1 MIHGINNVG
10 YSPIDSSVLT
20 EHLDYIKKVEDNIW
34 CSTVSNVIKY
44 IDESKNAEIKCDICN
59 DTVYKIRIN
68 DYLDDSIYNQPLSV
82 RVKVPTN
89 WDSIWISNGEKIKTE
104 FYNKSKFILFN
115 ALPNNHLIT
124 IRPGSKSAPK
134 NESGIRLVY
143 LSENPFFDH
152 IQLSLDVLDT
162 RDIDVVLCDMSGRIL
177 AHQKEKSAIGVV
189 NLFFD
194 TNEIKSGLYLIRI
207 RSDDKDIYIR
217 KMIKI

>member
-1 MIHGINNVG
+1 MIHSINSG
-10 YSPIDSSVLT
+10 TYLSLDSTTLS
-20 EHLDYIKKVEDNIW
+20 EHLDYIENVKNDIW
-34 CSTVSNVIKY
+34 CSNVGNVIKY
-44 IDESKNAEIKCDICN
+44 FDESENTKITCYICN
-59 DTVYKIRIN
+59 DTVYKIRI
-68 DYLDDSIYNQPLSV
+68 DDFLDDSIYNQALSI
-82 RVKVPTN
+82 RVKVPSN
-89 WDSIWISNGEKIKTE
+89 WDNISITNVTKYKIEYKNE
-104 FYNKSKFILFN
+104 SKFVLFN
-115 ALPNNHLIT
+115 ELPNNHLIT

-207 RSDDKDIYIR
+207 RSDDKDI
-217 KMIKI
+217 